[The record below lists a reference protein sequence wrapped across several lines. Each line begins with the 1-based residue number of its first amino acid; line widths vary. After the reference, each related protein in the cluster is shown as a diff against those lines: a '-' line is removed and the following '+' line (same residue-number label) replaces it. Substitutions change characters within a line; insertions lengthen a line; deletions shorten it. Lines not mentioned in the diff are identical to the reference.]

1 MSDYEFKEASQQA
14 LLEGYDVDCI
24 TFKKNL
30 GDIVC
35 EDLAYKEDFI
45 EALRVLTCNPTAE
58 TAKALAEMVN
68 GQITK
73 TVDDLAIWMEKGQW
87 VILNRIMKMSATI
100 AVNRQP

>member
-1 MSDYEFKEASQQA
+1 MSYYRFREASQIA
-14 LLEGYDVDCI
+14 LLEGYEVDCG

-35 EDLAYKEDFI
+35 EDLAYKDEFV

-73 TVDDLAIWMEKGQW
+73 VVDDLAIWMEKGQ
-87 VILNRIMKMSATI
+87 
-100 AVNRQP
+100 